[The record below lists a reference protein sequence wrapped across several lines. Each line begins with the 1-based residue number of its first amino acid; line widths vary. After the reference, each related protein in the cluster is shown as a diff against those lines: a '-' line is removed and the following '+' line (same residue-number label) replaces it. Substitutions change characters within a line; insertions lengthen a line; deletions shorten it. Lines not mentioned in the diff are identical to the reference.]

1 MNESDIIF
9 SDEEFNSDDN
19 NNDINPYFIKPLEFY
34 IKNIKN
40 KNIDFNV
47 ENIKNYDDLFN
58 SLINHLIYTNNNMI
72 NEKNKNNN
80 IDIKQ
85 INNNDKNIIINND
98 ENNDEK
104 LDVQKLKNYQ
114 QNLMTDFIFLINNS
128 KEIENLLNQNSINN
142 NNNNNNNI
150 NFQNNN
156 NNNENNKII
165 LKYEEKIF
173 FLEKELIKINNQ
185 KIILEND
192 INEIKK
198 LFSQFESNYS
208 FISPFFNEDDN
219 NDNYLIINKNN
230 YKKITKEICQN
241 IIKLYSNKL
250 FNESFDLWKKYN
262 FQKLENFDSERN
274 FDILSFL
281 IKVNERNNKKNNIYS
296 VIGTETLNNE
306 TKKKN
311 LEIVELMSQIE
322 LLKFKLSEYENKIED
337 LNQTIFNLQI
347 QNENLIK
354 MVKSY

>member
-1 MNESDIIF
+1 MDECDINF
-9 SDEEFNSDDN
+9 SDEEFNTDDN
-19 NNDINPYFIKPLEFY
+19 NNDINPYYIKPLEFY

-114 QNLMTDFIFLINNS
+114 QNLMTDFVFLINNS
-128 KEIENLLNQNSINN
+128 KEIENLLNQNSIN

-347 QNENLIK
+347 QNDNLIK

>member
-1 MNESDIIF
+1 MDECDINF
-9 SDEEFNSDDN
+9 SDEEFNTDDN
-19 NNDINPYFIKPLEFY
+19 NNDINPYYIKPLEFY

-114 QNLMTDFIFLINNS
+114 QNLMTDFVFLINNS

-296 VIGTETLNNE
+296 IIGTETLNNE

-347 QNENLIK
+347 QNDNLIK

>member
-1 MNESDIIF
+1 MDECDINF
-9 SDEEFNSDDN
+9 SDEEFNTDDN
-19 NNDINPYFIKPLEFY
+19 NNDINPYYIKPLEFY

-58 SLINHLIYTNNNMI
+58 SLINYLIYTNNNMI
-72 NEKNKNNN
+72 DEKNKNNN

-114 QNLMTDFIFLINNS
+114 QNLMTDFVFLINNS
-128 KEIENLLNQNSINN
+128 KEIENLLNQNSI

-347 QNENLIK
+347 QNDNLIK

>member
-1 MNESDIIF
+1 MDECDINF
-9 SDEEFNSDDN
+9 SDEEFNTDDN
-19 NNDINPYFIKPLEFY
+19 NNDINPYYIKPLEFY

-114 QNLMTDFIFLINNS
+114 QNLMTDFVFLINNS

-347 QNENLIK
+347 QNDNLIK

>member
-1 MNESDIIF
+1 MDECDINF
-9 SDEEFNSDDN
+9 SDEEFNTDDN
-19 NNDINPYFIKPLEFY
+19 NNDINPYYIKPLEFY

-114 QNLMTDFIFLINNS
+114 QNLMTDFVFLINNS
-128 KEIENLLNQNSINN
+128 KEIENLLNQNSI
-142 NNNNNNNI
+142 NNNNNNI

-347 QNENLIK
+347 QNDNLIK

>member
-1 MNESDIIF
+1 M
-9 SDEEFNSDDN
+9 
-19 NNDINPYFIKPLEFY
+19 
-34 IKNIKN
+34 
-40 KNIDFNV
+40 ID
-47 ENIKNYDDLFN
+47 
-58 SLINHLIYTNNNMI
+58 
-72 NEKNKNNN
+72 EKNKNNN

-114 QNLMTDFIFLINNS
+114 QNLMTDFVFLINNS

-142 NNNNNNNI
+142 NNNNI
-150 NFQNNN
+150 NLQNNN
-156 NNNENNKII
+156 NNNENNNII

-208 FISPFFNEDDN
+208 FISPFFSEEDN
-219 NDNYLIINKNN
+219 NNLIINKNN

-281 IKVNERNNKKNNIYS
+281 VKVIERNNKKNNIYS

>member
-1 MNESDIIF
+1 MDECDINF
-9 SDEEFNSDDN
+9 SDEEFNTDDN
-19 NNDINPYFIKPLEFY
+19 NNDINPYYIKPLEFY

-85 INNNDKNIIINND
+85 INNSDKNIIINND

-114 QNLMTDFIFLINNS
+114 QNLITDFVFLINNS
-128 KEIENLLNQNSINN
+128 KEIENLLNQNSI

-347 QNENLIK
+347 QNDNLIK

>member
-1 MNESDIIF
+1 MDESDINF
-9 SDEEFNSDDN
+9 SDEEFDTNEN

-40 KNIDFNV
+40 KNIDLNI
-47 ENIKNYDDLFN
+47 ENIKNYDDLYN
-58 SLINHLIYTNNNMI
+58 SLINLIIYTNNNII

-80 IDIKQ
+80 INIKQ
-85 INNNDKNIIINND
+85 INNDNKNIIINND
-98 ENNDEK
+98 ENDNEK
-104 LDVQKLKNYQ
+104 LDIQKLNNYQ
-114 QNLMTDFIFLINNS
+114 QTLMTDFIFLINNS
-128 KEIENLLNQNSINN
+128 KEIENSLKNSYEN

-150 NFQNNN
+150 NIKNNS
-156 NNNENNKII
+156 NENNQII
-165 LKYEEKIF
+165 TKYEEKIF
-173 FLEKELIKINNQ
+173 FLEKDLIKINNQ
-185 KIILEND
+185 KIILENE

-219 NDNYLIINKNN
+219 NNNYLIFNKNN
-230 YKKITKEICQN
+230 YKKITKEICKN

-250 FNESFDLWKKYN
+250 FFECFDLWKKYN

-281 IKVNERNNKKNNIYS
+281 IKVKERNNKKNNVYS
-296 VIGTETLNNE
+296 VIGTESINNE

-322 LLKFKLSEYENKIED
+322 LLKFKLNEYENKIED

>member
-142 NNNNNNNI
+142 NNNNNI
-150 NFQNNN
+150 NLQNNN

-208 FISPFFNEDDN
+208 FISPFFNEEDNN

-281 IKVNERNNKKNNIYS
+281 VKVIERNNKKNNIYS

-347 QNENLIK
+347 QNDNLIK

>member
-1 MNESDIIF
+1 MDECDINF
-9 SDEEFNSDDN
+9 SDEEFNTDDN
-19 NNDINPYFIKPLEFY
+19 NNDINPYYIKPLEFY

-85 INNNDKNIIINND
+85 INNSDKNIIINND

-114 QNLMTDFIFLINNS
+114 QNLITDFVFLINNS
-128 KEIENLLNQNSINN
+128 KEIENLLNQNSIND

-347 QNENLIK
+347 QNDNLIK

>member
-1 MNESDIIF
+1 MDECDITF
-9 SDEEFNSDDN
+9 SVEEFNTDDN
-19 NNDINPYFIKPLEFY
+19 NNDINPYYIKPLEFY

-58 SLINHLIYTNNNMI
+58 SLINYLIYTNNNMI

-114 QNLMTDFIFLINNS
+114 QNLMTDFVFLINNS

-142 NNNNNNNI
+142 NNNNII
-150 NFQNNN
+150 NLQNN
-156 NNNENNKII
+156 NNNENNNLI

-208 FISPFFNEDDN
+208 FISPFFNEEDN
-219 NDNYLIINKNN
+219 NNLIINKNN

-281 IKVNERNNKKNNIYS
+281 VKVIERNNKKNNIYS

>member
-1 MNESDIIF
+1 MDDCEINF
-9 SDEEFNSDDN
+9 SDEEFDTNEN

-40 KNIDFNV
+40 KNIDLNI

-58 SLINHLIYTNNNMI
+58 SLINFIIYTNNNII

-80 IDIKQ
+80 INIKQ
-85 INNNDKNIIINND
+85 INNNNDKNIIINDD
-98 ENNDEK
+98 ENNNEK
-104 LDVQKLKNYQ
+104 LDIQKLNYYQ

-128 KEIENLLNQNSINN
+128 KEIENSLKNSYQN

-150 NFQNNN
+150 NLQNINN
-156 NNNENNKII
+156 DNNQII
-165 LKYEEKIF
+165 MKYEEKIF

-208 FISPFFNEDDN
+208 FISPFFNEEDNN

-230 YKKITKEICQN
+230 YKKITKEICKN

-250 FNESFDLWKKYN
+250 FFECFDLWKKYN

-281 IKVNERNNKKNNIYS
+281 IKVKERNNKKNNIYS
-296 VIGTETLNNE
+296 VIGTESINNE

-322 LLKFKLSEYENKIED
+322 LLKFKLNEYENKIED

>member
-58 SLINHLIYTNNNMI
+58 SLINYLIYTNNNVI
-72 NEKNKNNN
+72 DEKNKNNN

-142 NNNNNNNI
+142 NNNNNI
-150 NFQNNN
+150 NLKNNN
-156 NNNENNKII
+156 NNNENNNII

-208 FISPFFNEDDN
+208 FISPFFNEEDN
-219 NDNYLIINKNN
+219 NNLIINKNN

-281 IKVNERNNKKNNIYS
+281 IKVIERNNKKNNVYS

>member
-58 SLINHLIYTNNNMI
+58 SLINYLIYTNNNMI
-72 NEKNKNNN
+72 DEKNKNNN

-142 NNNNNNNI
+142 NNNNI
-150 NFQNNN
+150 NLQNNN
-156 NNNENNKII
+156 NNNENNNII

-208 FISPFFNEDDN
+208 FISPFFNEEDN
-219 NDNYLIINKNN
+219 NNLIINKNN

-281 IKVNERNNKKNNIYS
+281 VKVIERNNKKNNIYS

>member
-58 SLINHLIYTNNNMI
+58 SLINYLIYTNNNMI
-72 NEKNKNNN
+72 DEKNKNNN

-150 NFQNNN
+150 NLQNNN
-156 NNNENNKII
+156 NNNENNNII

-208 FISPFFNEDDN
+208 FISPFFNEEDN
-219 NDNYLIINKNN
+219 NNLIINKNN

-281 IKVNERNNKKNNIYS
+281 IKVIERNNKKNNVYS

>member
-1 MNESDIIF
+1 MDECDINF
-9 SDEEFNSDDN
+9 SDEEFNTDDN
-19 NNDINPYFIKPLEFY
+19 NNDINPYYIKPLEFY

-58 SLINHLIYTNNNMI
+58 SLINYLIYTNNNMI
-72 NEKNKNNN
+72 DEKNKNNN

-104 LDVQKLKNYQ
+104 LDIQKLKNYQ

-142 NNNNNNNI
+142 NNNNNI
-150 NFQNNN
+150 NLQNNN
-156 NNNENNKII
+156 NNNENNNII

-208 FISPFFNEDDN
+208 FISPFFNEEDN
-219 NDNYLIINKNN
+219 NNLIINKNN

-281 IKVNERNNKKNNIYS
+281 VKVIERNNKKNNIYS

>member
-19 NNDINPYFIKPLEFY
+19 NNDINPYYIKPLEFY

-58 SLINHLIYTNNNMI
+58 SLINYLIYTNNNMI

-142 NNNNNNNI
+142 NNNI
-150 NFQNNN
+150 NLQNNN
-156 NNNENNKII
+156 NNNENNNII

-347 QNENLIK
+347 QNDNLIK